1 MPLQASFLD
10 SGPLGLVTQRPGKS
24 QAADD
29 CRAWAENLNCNG
41 VLIFVP
47 EIPDYEVRR
56 ELIQTGNTA
65 AVARLEA
72 FSAKIAGRYLPL
84 NTPAV
89 REAARLWAEV
99 RNAGLT
105 TAPPLALDGDVILA
119 AQVLQFCTLYQ
130 LPLESIV
137 VASVN
142 VRHIARFVPSEMWQ
156 DISLDNSGDEET
168 AA

>member
-1 MPLQASFLD
+1 MLKFAFVD
-10 SGPLGLVTQRPGKS
+10 TGPLGVVTQKKGHTDGEACRQRVFDLE
-24 QAADD
+24 QA
-29 CRAWAENLNCNG
+29 G
-41 VLIFVP
+41 IIVLVP
-47 EIPDYEVRR
+47 EIADYELRR
-56 ELIQTGNTA
+56 ELIRSGNTA
-65 AVARLEA
+65 GIQRLNDFVDRQE
-72 FSAKIAGRYLPL
+72 RLVPL
-84 NTPAV
+84 NTATV

-142 VRHIARFVPSEMWQ
+142 VRHIARFVPSQMWQ
-156 DISLDNSGDEET
+156 DISLNNSGDEET